1 MNTCIF
7 TFSSTSKNMSEIG
20 NIHIFFDEFYD
31 GIMKIGNTN
40 YSKILSNVYFT
51 STENVKM
58 CKIYGDWKL
67 AYFTVQ
73 NVYITLIRADKCI
86 FSKVHKCSDHVKFN
100 KIEFQEIFKINE
112 KD

>member
-1 MNTCIF
+1 
-7 TFSSTSKNMSEIG
+7 MSEIG

-40 YSKILSNVYFT
+40 YSKILSPNVYFT

-73 NVYITLIRADKCI
+73 NVYITLIRADNCI
-86 FSKVHKCSDHVKFN
+86 FSKFNACSSNLKFL
-100 KIEFQEIFKINE
+100 KQK
-112 KD
+112 

>member
-7 TFSSTSKNMSEIG
+7 TFSPTSKNMSEIG

-40 YSKILSNVYFT
+40 YSKILSPNVYFT

-73 NVYITLIRADKCI
+73 NVYITLIRADNCV
-86 FSKVHKCSDHVKFN
+86 FSKFNACSSNLKFL
-100 KIEFQEIFKINE
+100 KQK
-112 KD
+112 